1 MKTSSDI
8 RAAFAG
14 ALMLALSAPA
24 FAAGT
29 AADTNVNNTATVD
42 FTVGGVNQPDVTSNT
57 VVFEVDRK
65 IDLTVAELGGAYSDV
80 SPGAQNQA
88 LTFTVTNTSNDTL
101 DFRLTFLQDGTGASD
116 PFGGTDD
123 FDTANVEFYLDDG
136 DNVFDAGD
144 TLITFLDEIPADATR
159 TVHVVSDIPFG
170 GADGDS
176 SSGTLRAFA
185 AAAGSGGSLGADHTQ
200 TAGAD
205 TALTVDTVFA
215 DAAGDTGDAA
225 RDGAHSDDD
234 AYRIRTA
241 AISVVKTSRV
251 ISDPFNGTTNPKR
264 IPGATVEYC
273 IEVTNSS
280 TTTAATAVIVSDDIN
295 ELTTTFV
302 AGSGLINSS
311 TCTAGDGGAGGAYDG
326 NIVTGDL
333 GTVAASAT
341 ERFQFRVTID

>member
-1 MKTSSDI
+1 MKTSNCI
-8 RAAFAG
+8 RTALAG
-14 ALMLALSAPA
+14 ALMLAFSAPA
-24 FAAGT
+24 FSAGT
-29 AADTNVNNTATVD
+29 AADTNVNNIATVD
-42 FTVGGVNQPDVTSNT
+42 FEVGGVNQPDAVSNT
-57 VVFEVDRK
+57 AVFEVDRK
-65 IDLTVAELGGAYSDV
+65 INLTVAELGGAYADA
-80 SPGAQNQA
+80 SPGAANQA
-88 LTFTVTNTSNDTL
+88 LTFTVTNTSNDAL
-101 DFRLTFLQDGTGASD
+101 DFRLTFSQDGTSTSD

-136 DNVFDAGD
+136 DNVFDGGD
-144 TLITFLDEIPADATR
+144 TLITFLDEIPADGAR
-159 TVHVVSDIPFG
+159 TVHVVSDVPFG

-185 AAAGSGGSLGADHTQ
+185 AVAGSGGSLGADYTQ

-205 TALTVDTVFA
+205 AALTVDTVFA
-215 DAAGDTGDAA
+215 DGAGDTGDAA

-241 AISVVKTSRV
+241 QVSVVKTSRI

-280 TTTAATAVIVSDDIN
+280 LTTDATAVIVSDNID
-295 ELTTTFV
+295 EATTSFV
-302 AGSGLINSS
+302 VGSGLVNSS
-311 TCTAGDGGAGGAYDG
+311 SCTAGDGSAGGAYDG

-333 GTVAASAT
+333 ATVTANTT